1 MSYPTWKNL
10 QLPASMLINLCML
23 AGIVAIGTGCSS
35 DKGYP
40 QKPLRMG
47 AEYRFEDGLRK
58 EKHPQYLFD
67 KKTRKDL
74 AKMGLPTG
82 EPNVAPP
89 EAPVKGAPG
98 AGSAMADSA
107 KVKTTPAAEPVMDT
121 VFKVRPQ

>member
-10 QLPASMLINLCML
+10 QLPASLLTNLCML

-82 EPNVAPP
+82 EPNTAPP

-98 AGSAMADSA
+98 TASGMADSA
-107 KVKTTPAAEPVMDT
+107 KAKTPAAEPVMDT